1 MSDNPILTSCN
12 EIINSFL
19 PLVDHR
25 LVGFISDDN
34 AGFINARKCAVIHV
48 DGILQVVFGNME
60 EVIYWNSIKSVI
72 LNIVITLWKIKT
84 LNGTMPL

>member
-34 AGFINARKCAVIHV
+34 AGFINARKCAVIDV
-48 DGILQVVFGNME
+48 QNRINDFFPLPINVNTAYLDKIKELQEIL
-60 EVIYWNSIKSVI
+60 SVI
-72 LNIVITLWKIKT
+72 KN
-84 LNGTMPL
+84 MD